1 MSDAG
6 RITVLVAER
15 EALLRRALREL
26 VDSDA
31 ELTVVGEARD
41 PQAVLRQAAALN
53 PDIIVLGPRL
63 VESEGASVAEQALD
77 GDSNARIVAIFSSGE
92 SAVAL
97 LRAGAA
103 GVVWADG
110 EPEELTVAIRSVAS
124 GCEVL
129 SARASREVIRFVRE
143 QPGRKPAPDPR
154 RHGLSGRE
162 VQVVVSLA
170 GGRSNSEISR
180 DLRLSEPTVKS
191 HLSRVMA
198 KWQVRDRTQ
207 VLLVAARYDLVDISS
222 GFGGEDPAGP
232 RAREPVAPKVL

>member
-1 MSDAG
+1 MSDEG

-15 EALLRRALREL
+15 ETLSRRALREL
-26 VDSDA
+26 VNGDA
-31 ELTVVGEARD
+31 ALTVVGEARD
-41 PQAVLRQAAALN
+41 SQAIVRQTTALN
-53 PDIIVLGPRL
+53 PEIIVLGQRL
-63 VESEGASVAEQALD
+63 VESHGAEATERVLD
-77 GDSNARIVAIFSSGE
+77 VDPNARIVAIFSSGD

-97 LRAGAA
+97 LRAGAV

-110 EPEELTVAIRSVAS
+110 EPEELTAAIRSVAS

-143 QPGRKPAPDPR
+143 QPTRKPSPDPR

-207 VLLVAARYDLVDISS
+207 VLLLAARYDLVDISS
-222 GFGGEDPAGP
+222 GLGGDEPAG
-232 RAREPVAPKVL
+232 ARRRGATVSEVS

>member
-6 RITVLVAER
+6 VTVLVAER
-15 EALLRRALREL
+15 ETLLRRALREL
-26 VDSDA
+26 VNSDSA
-31 ELTVVGEARD
+31 STVVGEARD
-41 PQAVLRQAAALN
+41 VQAVVRQAAALR
-53 PDIIVLGPRL
+53 PDIIVLGQCL
-63 VESEGASVAEQALD
+63 AETNGAEVAKQMLD
-77 GDSNARIVAIFSSGE
+77 NDPDARIVAIFSRGA

-97 LRAGAA
+97 LRAGVA

-110 EPEELTVAIRSVAS
+110 EPEELTTAIRSVAS

-143 QPGRKPAPDPR
+143 QPARKPAPDPR

-162 VQVVVSLA
+162 MQVVVSLA

-207 VLLVAARYDLVDISS
+207 VLLLAARYDLVDISS
-222 GFGGEDPAGP
+222 GLGSVDLAGT
-232 RAREPVAPKVL
+232 RGRGSTVSEVS

>member
-15 EALLRRALREL
+15 ETLLRRALREL
-26 VDSDA
+26 VNSDSA
-31 ELTVVGEARD
+31 STVVGEARD
-41 PQAVLRQAAALN
+41 LQAVVRQAAALR
-53 PDIIVLGPRL
+53 PDIIVLGQCL
-63 VESEGASVAEQALD
+63 AEANGVEVAEQMLD
-77 GDSNARIVAIFSSGE
+77 SDPDARIVAIFSRGD

-110 EPEELTVAIRSVAS
+110 EPEELTTAIRSVAS

-143 QPGRKPAPDPR
+143 QPARKPAPDPR

-162 VQVVVSLA
+162 IQVVVSLA

-207 VLLVAARYDLVDISS
+207 VLLLAARYDLVDISS
-222 GFGGEDPAGP
+222 GLGGDDFAGP
-232 RAREPVAPKVL
+232 RGRGSTVSEVS